1 MSVYVTSPV
10 RQFMRQLNR
19 LLPARLRRRAFTAA
33 TSLIAPRP
41 DREPPPAQRG
51 VAVAGDLSMA
61 TGLGEAARLMLR
73 GLQCCGV
80 DTWAFDMA
88 APHNELPPP
97 GVPLVI
103 HVNAP
108 MLPYALLRLPRA
120 LVRGRRI
127 IGYWAWELPTVPPDW
142 HAALRCVH
150 EIWVPSRFTAAAI
163 ETIAPGRVRVVV
175 PPLGALLPARAP
187 LDRAAFGLPDT
198 AVIVLMSFNL
208 ASSFVRKNP
217 LAAIAAFRA
226 AFGNRKDR
234 LLLLKVGNPD
244 HFPLDFA
251 ALCEAAAA
259 FPNVR
264 IDISMM
270 PAADHAAL
278 IGVCDIV
285 LSLHRAEGL
294 GLVPAEAMLFGKP
307 VIATGWSG
315 NMDYMDNASA
325 ALVGYRLVAAQ
336 DARHVYDLP
345 GAVWAEPDPQEAV
358 AQLRRLADDATERT
372 ALGARARQSVTARL
386 GAEQLAEAVRGLGI
400 PVGLSMAA

>member
-1 MSVYVTSPV
+1 
-10 RQFMRQLNR
+10 
-19 LLPARLRRRAFTAA
+19 
-33 TSLIAPRP
+33 
-41 DREPPPAQRG
+41 
-51 VAVAGDLSMA
+51 
-61 TGLGEAARLMLR
+61 
-73 GLQCCGV
+73 
-80 DTWAFDMA
+80 
-88 APHNELPPP
+88 
-97 GVPLVI
+97 
-103 HVNAP
+103 

-142 HAALRCVH
+142 YAALRCVH

-244 HFPLDFA
+244 HFPHDFA